1 MKYHRF
7 LVYIFLVFVFFLFA
21 AQFHDKAYAQDVSI
35 SVQQWSFF
43 NNKNFESIS
52 GSGQHVSLGSIW
64 GIDTNLE
71 AGFGIIS
78 MVTPRP
84 ADTLMGYISFGY
96 SLLEKRWINE
106 KIPPNW
112 INSQIEAGFIGGIKN
127 LYSFSAGSQAE
138 GIAQI
143 FIKIT
148 PLVLGN
154 PFYFRRDKLLSL
166 GLAYDCIGDTF
177 SLYIN
182 LVGFD
187 FRILP
192 K

>member
-1 MKYHRF
+1 M
-7 LVYIFLVFVFFLFA
+7 FFLFA
-21 AQFHDKAYAQDVSI
+21 SQFDDKAYAQDVSI
-35 SVQQWSFF
+35 SAQQWSFF
-43 NNKNFESIS
+43 NNKNNESIS
-52 GSGQHVSLGSIW
+52 GQGQHVSLGGIW

-127 LYSFSAGSQAE
+127 LYSFSAGGEKE

-148 PLVLGN
+148 PFVLGN
-154 PFYFRRDKLLSL
+154 PFYFRRDRLFGL
-166 GLAYDCIGDTF
+166 GLAYDCIGGTF
-177 SLYIN
+177 SLFMN
-182 LVGFD
+182 LISFD
-187 FRILP
+187 FRIFP